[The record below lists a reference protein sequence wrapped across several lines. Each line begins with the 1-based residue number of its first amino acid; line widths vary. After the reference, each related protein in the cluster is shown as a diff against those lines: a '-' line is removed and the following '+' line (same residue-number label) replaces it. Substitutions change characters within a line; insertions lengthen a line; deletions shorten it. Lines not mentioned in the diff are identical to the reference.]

1 MGGVPVRMD
10 EIQEIIDR
18 MGPEAALNRLG
29 VVLRGLFSQVN
40 EELRLNFVVNLIG
53 EAGADKV
60 ASLVHL

>member
-1 MGGVPVRMD
+1 MD
-10 EIQEIIDR
+10 EIQGIINQI
-18 MGPEAALNRLG
+18 GPEKALTRLG
-29 VVLRGLFSQVN
+29 LVLRGLFSQVS

>member
-1 MGGVPVRMD
+1 MD
-10 EIQEIIDR
+10 EIQEVIDR

-40 EELRLNFVVNLIG
+40 EELRLNFVVSLIG

>member
-1 MGGVPVRMD
+1 MD